1 MWGGA
6 THNRLDRLQKVVN
19 FAARLVSGLRRCD
32 HVSPTL
38 AALGW
43 PRVEQV
49 VARRDAVNVH
59 RALNV
64 GAAPEALRDMMRPRS
79 TVSGRLTRA
88 TAAGAAALEL
98 PRYRLTAVRRLFPYR
113 AAAAWNQL
121 PRDATGSASKQRV
134 IACFKT

>member
-6 THNRLDRLQKVVN
+6 TNTRLDRLQKIVN

-59 RALNV
+59 RALHV
-64 GAAPEALRDMMRPRS
+64 GGAPVALRDMIRPRS
-79 TVSGRLTRA
+79 AVSERLTRA

-98 PRYRLTAVRRLFPYR
+98 PRYRLTTTRRLFPYR
-113 AAAAWNQL
+113 AAAAWNQF
-121 PRDATGSASKQRV
+121 PRDATRSASRRRV
-134 IACFKT
+134 INCFD